1 MTSAQSWAQ
10 LLYGKGLR
18 SGISELIFGIQEMPK
33 PSPDYFRYFTD
44 HPDVARW
51 GLGVAACGVAQ
62 VAPGAPYPPQ
72 QHPADH
78 HFGWSHGRVLDAL
91 QIVLITSGRGTFES
105 HELGQRDLETG
116 TAVLLLPGMWHRYRP
131 DDKTGWSESW
141 VELRGP
147 VVETLRKA
155 GVLAA
160 SSGIRPGALAAGLDA
175 AMDTLHQHARRAGPG
190 FDPEMSAFALAIL
203 AAWTRAGETAP
214 ARARMVRAVLE
225 AERYLEEHH
234 TEAVNVEQLA
244 RDLGVAYSHF
254 RREFKAQTGFSP
266 WNYVVQLRLSRAR
279 RLLAAGDATLEDIA
293 TRLGFSSAFHL
304 SAAFKQAYGISPQH
318 WREQLQQ
325 PARARARRR
334 AATDG

>member
-1 MTSAQSWAQ
+1 VQ
-10 LLYGKGLR
+10 LLYGKGLP
-18 SGISELIFGIQEMPK
+18 SGIFGLIFGIQEMPK

-44 HPDVARW
+44 HPDIARW
-51 GLGVAACGVAQ
+51 GIGVAACGIAQ

-78 HFGWSHGRVLDAL
+78 DFDWSHGRVLDAL
-91 QIVLITSGRGTFES
+91 QIVLITSGRGSFES
-105 HELGQRDLETG
+105 RELGARDLETG

-131 DDKTGWSESW
+131 DSKTGWSESW

-147 VVETLRKA
+147 VVDTLRKA
-155 GVLAA
+155 GVLSAA
-160 SSGIRPGALAAGLDA
+160 SGIRPGALAAGLDV

-190 FDPEMSAFALAIL
+190 FDPEMSAFALGVL
-203 AAWTRAGETAP
+203 AAWSKASETAP

-225 AERYLEEHH
+225 AERYFAEHH

-304 SAAFKQAYGISPQH
+304 SAAFKQAYGIAPQH
-318 WREQLQQ
+318 WREQLRQSPR
-325 PARARARRR
+325 PAKRRPG
-334 AATDG
+334 DEG